1 MRKGDIAKQN
11 VLKKIQE
18 CFGDD
23 YVNYIDKKI
32 YVTANDGNDIVQIAL
47 SMTCPKVEVEKAG
60 SAVSSTPEPK
70 TGAWTSTPQTTPQ
83 ITQAEKDNIKR
94 LRLKF
99 NL

>member
-23 YVNYIDKKI
+23 YVNYLDKKI
-32 YVTANDGNDIVQIAL
+32 YVIANDGNDTVQIAL

-60 SAVSSTPEPK
+60 SAVSSTQATK
-70 TGAWTSTPQTTPQ
+70 TGAWESTPTQVAQ
-83 ITQAEKDNIKR
+83 ITQEEKDNLKR